1 MKIMKKIL
9 FIDDD
14 PVLQETLATLLGQNN
29 YELISALNGE
39 QGLLVAK
46 NQDPDLII
54 LDLVLPKKDGFVV
67 LEELKSDDE
76 TKDKQVMVLTNLDE
90 AKDVERALNLGAMT
104 YLVKTNHTSEDILNK
119 VNKIFKKTV

>member
-1 MKIMKKIL
+1 MKKIL